1 MRRRYSA
8 LSMQPLMYS
17 YVVVRV
23 FPWLK
28 FFGAPLLGFSIG
40 TIRQKNQIAL
50 ENFR

>member
-28 FFGAPLLGFSIG
+28 FFGAPLLGFSMG
-40 TIRQKNQIAL
+40 Q
-50 ENFR
+50 